1 MDVWTSHKDEVKTLP
16 SNFKSL
22 ADSDVCKIEAMKHL
36 DKDIYGIQFHPEVH
50 TTPKGDEVFLN
61 FYEICKSRL

>member
-1 MDVWTSHKDEVKTLP
+1 MYVK
-16 SNFKSL
+16 S
-22 ADSDVCKIEAMKHL
+22 KHL